1 MKKLTCLCC
10 GAPINRAKQ
19 KCEYCGTEYIIQDET
34 LTINV
39 ESFTNPVREF
49 AVCRIIPKEEVAY
62 FGETSLEKNIHRLA
76 EAMLPAVME
85 GMRIEAEPD
94 FNTGGQRLTGRIRM
108 VIPEHGVGEYRR

>member
-39 ESFTNPVREF
+39 ESFTNPVEEYTACTLVPDEF
-49 AVCRIIPKEEVAY
+49 LKSGGQEAMEYA
-62 FGETSLEKNIHRLA
+62 IHQLA
-76 EAMLPAVME
+76 KKMLPAVVK
-85 GMRIEAEPD
+85 GMRVSREYDPFE
-94 FNTGGQRLTGRIRM
+94 NKHRLRGNMRI
-108 VIPEHGVGEYRR
+108 VIPEHSF